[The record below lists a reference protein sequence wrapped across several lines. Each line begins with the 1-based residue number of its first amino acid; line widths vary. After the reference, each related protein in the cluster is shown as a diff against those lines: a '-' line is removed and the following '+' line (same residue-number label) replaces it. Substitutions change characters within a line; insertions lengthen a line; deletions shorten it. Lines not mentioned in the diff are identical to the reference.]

1 MFELLA
7 ALSIAAAAGLRLAL
21 PLLVLGLL
29 SGNDLWSQV
38 PLLSLLRPAAVLGV
52 LVSWSLL
59 ELVVSK
65 DRVGHRV
72 LQMVELVLS
81 PVVGAIAGIAVVTY
95 ATGSSVVLFGVIG
108 VVSALLAFVLR
119 LVQLGWFYRLRGLPL
134 WFILVQDVLCVV
146 LVFLAL
152 DAPHQGGLIALF
164 LLWLAIRSSSAWQ
177 RYSRPSALQRYRSSK
192 ANDAKEPRA

>member
-21 PLLVLGLL
+21 PLLVLGIL
-29 SGNDLWSQV
+29 SGDDLWSQV
-38 PLLSLLRPAAVLGV
+38 PLLSMLRPAAVLGI
-52 LVSWSLL
+52 LVSWSVV

-65 DRVGHRV
+65 DRTGHRV

-81 PVVGAIAGIAVVTY
+81 PLVGAIAGIAVIAAVSDS
-95 ATGSSVVLFGVIG
+95 ALMFVIIG
-108 VVSALLAFVLR
+108 TVCALLAVVLR
-119 LVQLGWFYRLRGLPL
+119 LVQMGWFYRLRGLPL
-134 WFILVQDVLCVV
+134 WFILVQDVLCIA

-152 DAPHQGGLIALF
+152 DAPRQGGLIALF

-177 RYSRPSALQRYRSSK
+177 HRRA
-192 ANDAKEPRA
+192 DAPAIAPAPAVQHKEH